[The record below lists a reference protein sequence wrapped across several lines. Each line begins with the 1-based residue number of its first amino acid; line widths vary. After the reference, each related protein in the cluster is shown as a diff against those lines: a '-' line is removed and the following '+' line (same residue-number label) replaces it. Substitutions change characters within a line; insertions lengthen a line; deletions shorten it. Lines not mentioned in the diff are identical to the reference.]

1 MNTNID
7 EYTNDEIIELLKI
20 TKAQSYEE
28 EIIREKIETIIRQI
42 KESQTAVKNNQTNN
56 PNNQT
61 HTNNSKPSN
70 QANENNE
77 EDQNLMDFF
86 RKCYLRLSV
95 SRKFPLTDKAKA
107 DLDLHHLLPSQ
118 TYNDEIPRTRVVKDV
133 PSENTIPALIPSS
146 ALTVQ
151 TRPIKYAQGAINP
164 IDYETT
170 KHILVLNS
178 KFRQNQNASHNNITQ
193 SDRIKMKSYTRTS
206 TNYSLCN
213 KLTTINGCQTTKQGD
228 AGTVTDFTIELT
240 SPYRDVI
247 SLKVAA
253 LTFDNFY
260 YPVSEYL
267 GSNHF
272 TLTTFDY
279 DASASDP
286 SSTKANE
293 QTTVI
298 KMPDGCY
305 SAGELVLALN
315 TIITSST
322 ISSLSAIEVVH
333 NTIKNRLII
342 KLKATPPVPPSSG
355 RQYGFN
361 ISFAHET
368 NPTRPL
374 YLNLGWI
381 LGYREKN
388 YEFFQEYNTVETN
401 QLLVGLNPEGC
412 LNLIGT
418 TSFFLEIDDYNN
430 NHSRVVDYN
439 CTTNN
444 SYNFNN
450 IITRVANMAPFTAQS
465 YEDSSDKIF
474 KKREYFGPVS
484 ISKLRIRLMDENG
497 TPVNLNEGS
506 FTLSLE
512 IETLAKTTKKM
523 VL

>member
-7 EYTNDEIIELLKI
+7 EYTNDEIIKLLKI
-20 TKAQSYEE
+20 TNAESYEE
-28 EIIREKIETIIRQI
+28 AKVREKIETIIRQI
-42 KESQTAVKNNQTNN
+42 KESQTAVKNNKTDRRNKTNLITN
-56 PNNQT
+56 PNQ
-61 HTNNSKPSN
+61 SS
-70 QANENNE
+70 ENNE
-77 EDQNLMDFF
+77 EETDLMDFF

-95 SRKFPLTDKAKA
+95 SRKFQLTDKAKA
-107 DLDLHHLLPSQ
+107 ELDLHHLLPSQ
-118 TYNDEIPRTRVVKDV
+118 TYNDDIPHTRVVKEM
-133 PSENTIPALIPSS
+133 PIENAIPELIPSS
-146 ALTVQ
+146 ALAVQ
-151 TRPIKYAQGAINP
+151 TRPIKYAQGSLNP
-164 IDYETT
+164 IDYETI
-170 KHILVLNS
+170 KYMLVLNS
-178 KFRQNQNASHNNITQ
+178 KFRNNSNSAYYNISQ

-206 TNYSLCN
+206 TNNSLCN
-213 KLTTINGCQTTKQGD
+213 KLTTINGCQTIKQGD
-228 AGTVTDFTIELT
+228 AGTVTDFTVELT
-240 SPYRDVI
+240 SPYKDVI
-247 SLKVAA
+247 ALKVAS
-253 LTFDNFY
+253 LTLDNFY

-272 TLTTFDY
+272 TLITFDY
-279 DASASDP
+279 DASALDP

-293 QTTVI
+293 QKTVI
-298 KMPDGCY
+298 KIPDGCY
-305 SAGELVLALN
+305 SAGELILALN

-322 ISSLSAIEVVH
+322 ISSLSAVEVVH
-333 NTIKNRLII
+333 NTIKNKIII
-342 KLKATPPVPPSSG
+342 KLKATPPVPPPSG

-361 ISFAHET
+361 ILFTHET

-374 YLNLGWI
+374 YLNLGWMM
-381 LGYREKN
+381 GFKEADYD
-388 YEFFQEYNTVETN
+388 FFLDYNTVETN
-401 QLLVGLNPEGC
+401 QLLVGFNPEGC

-450 IITRVANMAPFTAQS
+450 IITRISNMAPFTAQS

-474 KKREYFGPVS
+474 KKREYFGPVG

-497 TPVNLNEGS
+497 IPVNLNEGS

-512 IETLAKTTKKM
+512 IETLTKTTKKM